1 MKNTVIFDLDGT
13 LALIDHRRHLV
24 EKGKACEKWWDTLTE
39 EQTIKY
45 MGDALGHF
53 QSATG
58 WKPNWDAFYEACDHD
73 LPNEPVIMML
83 GLLALNGYRILIL
96 SGRSEVVREKTE
108 VWLRKYRVNY
118 DKIYMRKAGSYIPDE
133 QLKKIWLDEIGKD
146 KVYCVFDDRDKVVCF
161 WRGQGITCFQVAE
174 GNF

>member
-13 LALIDHRRHLV
+13 LALIDHRRHFV
-24 EKGKACEKWWDTLTE
+24 EAPTLD
-39 EQTIKY
+39 IS
-45 MGDALGHF
+45 GDLARP
-53 QSATG
+53 G
-58 WKPNWDAFYEACDHD
+58 WKPNWDAFYEACDQD

-96 SGRSEVVREKTE
+96 SGRSESVRKKTE
-108 VWLRKYRVNY
+108 DWLHKHRINY
-118 DKIYMRKAGSYIPDE
+118 DKLYMRKIGSYIPDE

-146 KVYCVFDDRDKVVCF
+146 KVFFCVDDRDKVVAF
-161 WRGQGITCFQVAE
+161 WRREGLTCFQVAE